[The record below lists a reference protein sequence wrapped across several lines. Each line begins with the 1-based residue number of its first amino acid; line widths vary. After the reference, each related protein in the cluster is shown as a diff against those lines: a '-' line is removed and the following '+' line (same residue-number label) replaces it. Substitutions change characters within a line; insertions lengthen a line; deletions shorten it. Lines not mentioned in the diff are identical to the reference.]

1 MTDTADKLPLA
12 MLYERAEHQPEDVYL
27 RQPKDGHWHHFTWS
41 NVLEQAARLVGGLY
55 ALGLEPED
63 KVALLSKNC
72 AEWFICDFA
81 LQMGGFISVPI
92 YPTAGAETV
101 RYVLEHSE
109 SRAIITGKLDDP
121 AIQEPGIPENII
133 RIAMPYPS
141 TMTSHHHW
149 KTLLVHEPI
158 ALPPVPSPKQLMT
171 IVYTSGSTGA
181 PKGVMIDFGAYA
193 AAARG
198 VVKTA
203 ELNKNDRVVS
213 YLPLSHITE
222 RVYVLGASL
231 YSGMQVGF
239 VQSLE
244 TFIQDVGKT
253 SPTVFISVPR
263 LWTNFRNG
271 ILEKLSQPKLDILL
285 KIPLVSGLIK
295 KKIRAG
301 LGLKD
306 ARILGC
312 GSAPVSPSLL
322 RWYERLD
329 MPIVEAWGMTENLA
343 YSTLNYPYRS
353 DKVGTVGR
361 RGVHVDILISE
372 QGEILCRC
380 PGMMRGYYKQE
391 DATRQ
396 VLQDGWLHT
405 GDQGQ
410 LDSEGFLTITGRLK
424 DAFKTAKGKYVQ
436 PVPIESK
443 LAENALI
450 EQCCVIGSG
459 MAHPMALVQLAEG
472 VDLQHKGKIAEQL
485 AATLEQI
492 NQSLESHQRLGGIL
506 VMQAAWTIENDL
518 MTPTLK
524 IKRHLLEQK
533 YAELDQAWPEGRVI
547 MWEQE
552 LTNSRA
558 AE

>member
-12 MLYERAEHQPEDVYL
+12 MLYYRAEHQPEDVYL
-27 RQPKDGHWHHFTWS
+27 RQPKDGQWHHFTWS
-41 NVLEQAARLVGGLY
+41 NVLDQAARLVAGLQ

-92 YPTAGAETV
+92 YPTAGADTV

-121 AIQEPGIPENII
+121 AVQEAGIPEGIM

-141 TMTSHHHW
+141 IMTSQHHW
-149 KTLLVHEPI
+149 KTLLAHEPI
-158 ALPPVPSPKQLMT
+158 MLPPVPSPKQLMT

-181 PKGVMIDFGAYA
+181 PKGVMIDFGAFA
-193 AAARG
+193 AAAQG
-198 VVKTA
+198 VVQTTDLDQA
-203 ELNKNDRVVS
+203 DRVVS

-222 RVYVLGASL
+222 RVYVLGSSL

-244 TFIQDVGKT
+244 TFIQDVSKI

-263 LWTNFRNG
+263 LWTNFRSG
-271 ILEKLSQPKLDILL
+271 ILEKISQPKLDILL
-285 KIPLVSGLIK
+285 KIPLISGLVK

-329 MPIVEAWGMTENLA
+329 MPITEAWGMTENLA

-361 RGVHVDILISE
+361 RGVHVDIRISE

-391 DATRQ
+391 EATRQ

-410 LDSEGFLTITGRLK
+410 LDGDGFLSITGRLK
-424 DAFKTAKGKYVQ
+424 DAFKTAKGKYVL
-436 PVPIESK
+436 PVPIETR
-443 LAENALI
+443 LAANALI
-450 EQCCVIGSG
+450 EQSCVIGNG
-459 MAHPMALVQLAEG
+459 LAQPLALVQLAEG
-472 VDLQHKGKIAEQL
+472 VDQHHKGKIVEQL
-485 AATLEQI
+485 AAMLEQI
-492 NQSLESHQRLGGIL
+492 NQQLESHQRLAGML
-506 VMQAAWTIENDL
+506 VMQAPWTIENDL

-533 YAELDQAWPEGRVI
+533 YAELDQVWPKGRVI
-547 MWEQE
+547 IWEQE
-552 LTNSRA
+552 LTR
-558 AE
+558 EQ

>member
-12 MLYERAEHQPEDVYL
+12 MLYERAERQPEDVYL
-27 RQPKDGHWHHFTWS
+27 RQPKDGHWHSFSWS
-41 NVLEQAARLVGGLY
+41 QVLDQAARLVAGLY

-92 YPTAGAETV
+92 YPTAGADTV

-121 AIQEPGIPENII
+121 GIQEAGIPEGII

-141 TMTSHHHW
+141 RLNCQHDW
-149 KTLLVHEPI
+149 KTLLAHEPI
-158 ALPPVPSPKQLMT
+158 TLPPVPSPKQLMT

-181 PKGVMIDFGAYA
+181 PKGVMIDFGAFA
-193 AAARG
+193 AAAQG
-198 VVKTA
+198 VVTTTA
-203 ELNKNDRVVS
+203 LDKHDRVVS

-222 RVYVLGASL
+222 RVYVLGSSL

-239 VQSLE
+239 VQSLD
-244 TFIQDVGKT
+244 TFISDVSHT

-263 LWTNFRNG
+263 LWTNFRSG
-271 ILEKLSQPKLDILL
+271 ILNKLSQPKLDILL
-285 KIPLVSGLIK
+285 KIPFVSGLVK

-329 MPIVEAWGMTENLA
+329 MPITEAWGMTENLA

-361 RGVHVDILISE
+361 RGVHVDIRISE

-391 DATRQ
+391 DATQQ

-405 GDQGQ
+405 GDQGK
-410 LDSEGFLTITGRLK
+410 LDGEGFLSITGRLK
-424 DAFKTAKGKYVQ
+424 DAFKTAKGKYVL
-436 PVPIESK
+436 PVPIETR

-450 EQCCVIGSG
+450 EQSCVIGSG
-459 MAHPMALVQLAEG
+459 LAQPLALVQLADG
-472 VDLQHKGKIAEQL
+472 VDLHHKGKIVEQL
-485 AATLEQI
+485 AATFEQI
-492 NQSLESHQRLGGIL
+492 NQQLESHQRLAGML
-506 VMQAAWTIENDL
+506 VMQAPWTIENDL

-524 IKRHLLEQK
+524 IKRHLLEKK
-533 YAELDQAWPEGRVI
+533 YAELDQVWPEGRVI
-547 MWEQE
+547 LWEEE
-552 LTNSRA
+552 LDKA
-558 AE
+558 Q